1 MYWIHKDYL
10 NYVWYKSNKR
20 KIKMHGHTI
29 FFPTF
34 EGPLIK
40 LYVCVFY
47 KK

>member
-1 MYWIHKDYL
+1 
-10 NYVWYKSNKR
+10 
-20 KIKMHGHTI
+20 MHGHTI

-47 KK
+47 KKLWWLGKLRWVPVQLVKSLIIK